1 MLARV
6 FARLASFGRTLQE
19 TLPRLRWKLL
29 IVASLLAFVV
39 GTGACATVVRLLAS
53 RGGALPVWAVAL
65 ALAAP
70 VACVVYA
77 SIFVYRH
84 TARRRTLQAAAT
96 ALLASTLTLAALLL
110 GSLLTNVRAPELLQP
125 SPNNARRS

>member
-1 MLARV
+1 
-6 FARLASFGRTLQE
+6 
-19 TLPRLRWKLL
+19 LRWKLL
-29 IVASLLAFVV
+29 IVASLLAFIV
-39 GTGACATVVRLLAS
+39 GTGACVTAVRLLS
-53 RGGALPVWAVAL
+53 TRGATLPVWAAVA

-125 SPNNARRS
+125 SPTNARRS

>member
-1 MLARV
+1 M
-6 FARLASFGRTLQE
+6 
-19 TLPRLRWKLL
+19 RWKLL

-39 GTGACATVVRLLAS
+39 GTGACMLLVRLLAA
-53 RGGALPVWAVAL
+53 RGGGALPAWAAAA

-70 VACVVYA
+70 VACIVYA

-96 ALLASTLTLAALLL
+96 ALLASALTLAALLL

-125 SPNNARRS
+125 SPTNARRS